1 MLTAIFTSILLA
13 GNLANPG
20 ILLFEQ
26 GVELSFTPRTPQ
38 QMAAFYEARRFPRA
52 MIDILS
58 QQCFITVRVHNKS
71 KHVIWMELANWRFSS
86 NGQPVQRYHRN
97 DWKKRWQEMNMPQA
111 SQSTFR
117 WTLLPEK
124 LDYQPDE
131 AEGGNII
138 LPATDTPLTLELDFR
153 TGQDAQGSVIHIH
166 YENLYCAQDTAE

>member
-1 MLTAIFTSILLA
+1 MQTAIFTVALLA
-13 GNLANPG
+13 GAQANPG
-20 ILLFEQ
+20 IILFDQ

-38 QMAAFYEARRFPRA
+38 QMAAFYEARGFPQA
-52 MIDILS
+52 MIEILS

-71 KHVIWMELANWRFSS
+71 KDVVWMDLASWQFSS
-86 NGQPVQRYHRN
+86 NGQTVHRYHRN
-97 DWKKRWQEMNMPQA
+97 EWKKRWQDMNMPQA

-153 TGQDAQGSVIHIH
+153 TGADKQGSVIHIR
-166 YENLYCAQDTAE
+166 YQSLYCAQDTAE